1 MNETIMSFMIVKYHL
16 IEPIMPFMI
25 IVKATFHH
33 ILRPSNGKGRIS
45 RKASQLIAH
54 EKNDL

>member
-1 MNETIMSFMIVKYHL
+1 MIVKYHL

-33 ILRPSNGKGRIS
+33 ILRPSNDKERIS